1 MNSEHIM
8 TSRKEDYDFID
19 DRIIE
24 YNREQIPFTQE
35 PAFIP
40 LNRIIR
46 SEKGEIIAG
55 INAML
60 YCWRCMTIDV
70 LWVKEEHRRKG
81 YGERLLQEME
91 HIAIEEGCAVIQLD
105 TFDFQAKDFYLKN
118 GYVVFGELEDCPVGH
133 TRYYMKKNL
142 VIRKL

>member
-8 TSRKEDYDFID
+8 TSRREDYDYID

-46 SEKGEIIAG
+46 SEEGEIIAG

-70 LWVKEEHRRKG
+70 LWVKEEYRKRG
-81 YGERLLQEME
+81 YGERLLHEME
-91 HIAIEEGCAVIQLD
+91 NIAKEEGCAVIQLD

-118 GYVVFGELEDCPVGH
+118 GYDVFGELEDCPIGH
-133 TRYYMKKNL
+133 TRYYMKK
-142 VIRKL
+142 KLG

>member
-24 YNREQIPFTQE
+24 YNHEQIPFTQE

-46 SEKGEIIAG
+46 SENGEIIAG

-70 LWVKEEHRRKG
+70 LWVKEEYRKKG
-81 YGERLLQEME
+81 YGKRLLQEME
-91 HIAIEEGCAVIQLD
+91 NIAIEEGCAVIQLD

-142 VIRKL
+142 VLRKL

>member
-46 SEKGEIIAG
+46 SENGEIIAG

-70 LWVKEEHRRKG
+70 LWVKEEYRKKG
-81 YGERLLQEME
+81 YGKRLLQEME
-91 HIAIEEGCAVIQLD
+91 NIAIEEGCAVIQLD
-105 TFDFQAKDFYLKN
+105 TFDFQAKEFYLKN

-142 VIRKL
+142 VLRKL